1 MEDHSIVELYFA
13 RDEQAIKETDEKYGR
28 LCLGIALRIL
38 GNREDAEECLNDAYL
53 GVWNAIPPARPK
65 RLSAFVCGIIRNL
78 SLKRLEY
85 LGRQKRNAAVLVSLE
100 ELEEILPD
108 RSDEVSLDDGALA
121 ELISSFLRTQK
132 EETRNIFLRKYY
144 YFDSIEEI
152 ALRYGISQ
160 SKVKS
165 ALFHTRKRL
174 KAYLIK
180 KGVVL

>member
-1 MEDHSIVELYFA
+1 MYDLPTLKDV
-13 RDEQAIKETDEKYGR
+13 DECVSDTYM
-28 LCLGIALRIL
+28 AL
-38 GNREDAEECLNDAYL
+38 
-53 GVWNAIPPARPK
+53 WNAIPPARPK
-65 RLSAFVCGIIRNL
+65 SLSAFVCGIVRNL

-108 RSDEVSLDDGALA
+108 SAGESSLDSGALA
-121 ELISSFLRTQK
+121 TLISSFLRTQK
-132 EETRNIFLRKYY
+132 EEARNVFLRKYY

-165 ALFHTRKRL
+165 SLFHTRKKL

-180 KGVVL
+180 EGIML